1 MTKSRLVIVLCFA
14 LLAVG
19 AAQPPAT
26 PPSPVAPPASPPP
39 PVPPPASLPPPVPP
53 PVSRPPAVSAPAA
66 PAAPAGQKP
75 GARPPAPPRPAEA
88 PKPPEAERLQQRGQP
103 VNIKLD
109 VTIVDEG
116 GPHPSRKTV
125 SVTVADRQS
134 GQVRSAV
141 LVPGVGHVP
150 VSLDALPVLEP
161 DGKIRA
167 RFTLEYQPRPGNDP
181 KEPSRPVEMRLSF
194 GISLEDGKQ
203 VVAAQAAD
211 PVTDRRVSVEV
222 TATVLK

>member
-194 GISLEDGKQ
+194 GIILEDGKQ

>member
-1 MTKSRLVIVLCFA
+1 VPK
-14 LLAVG
+14 
-19 AAQPPAT
+19 PP
-26 PPSPVAPPASPPP
+26 
-39 PVPPPASLPPPVPP
+39 
-53 PVSRPPAVSAPAA
+53 
-66 PAAPAGQKP
+66 
-75 GARPPAPPRPAEA
+75 E
-88 PKPPEAERLQQRGQP
+88 PPEAERLQQRGQP

-116 GPHPSRKTV
+116 GPQPSRKTV

-150 VSLDALPVLEP
+150 VSLDALPTLEP

-167 RFTLEYQPRPGNDP
+167 RLTLEYQPRPGNDP

-194 GISLEDGKQ
+194 GIILEDGKQ
-203 VVAAQAAD
+203 VIAAQAAD

-222 TATVLK
+222 RATVLK